1 MLGLTET
8 NLEASEVGTT
18 QLWYH
23 STPTRSEPLKVG
35 RVAPE
40 WLGGRS

>member
-8 NLEASEVGTT
+8 NLEAGEVGTT

-23 STPTRSEPLKVG
+23 STKFGPPDLSP
-35 RVAPE
+35 
-40 WLGGRS
+40 